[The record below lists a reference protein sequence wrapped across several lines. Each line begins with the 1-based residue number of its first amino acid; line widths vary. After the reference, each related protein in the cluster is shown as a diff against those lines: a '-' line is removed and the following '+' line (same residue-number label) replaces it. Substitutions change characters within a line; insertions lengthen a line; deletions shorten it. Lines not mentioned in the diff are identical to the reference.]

1 MSIRIIIEPKCK
13 CKKSVI
19 FLHGMNQDESD
30 IIEIIDKINES
41 YNFIR
46 FTVPVSNLM
55 DINWPSGVERNVLSW
70 YNYYTQYDNHFKH
83 DIINKNELQESTDKL
98 CEIINNEI
106 NDVGN
111 ENVYLIGIS
120 QGGTV
125 CINASLNIN
134 KPIKILCI
142 DTIFLHTYSNF
153 TNNTV
158 HEYIVFQSKNDEI
171 YNPLFQD
178 YCYNLLSQKGHKIIK
193 DIYDQ
198 GHCENMDNIYNFIM
212 KILQKNK

>member
-1 MSIRIIIEPKCK
+1 MSIRIIIEPKCE
-13 CKKSVI
+13 CEKSVI

-46 FTVPVSNLM
+46 FIVPVSNLM
-55 DINWPSGVERNVLSW
+55 DINWPSGIEKNVLSW
-70 YNYYTQYDNHFKH
+70 YNYYTQYDNEFKH

-106 NDVGN
+106 NNVGN

-125 CINASLNIN
+125 CINASLIIN

-142 DTIFLHTYSNF
+142 DTIFLHTYANF
-153 TNNTV
+153 TNNTF
-158 HEYIVFQSKNDEI
+158 HEYNVFQSKNDEI

-178 YCYNLLSQKGHKIIK
+178 YCYNLLSQKGHKIVK
-193 DIYDQ
+193 HIYDQ
-198 GHCENMDNIYNFIM
+198 GHCENMDNIYNFII
-212 KILQKNK
+212 KNLQKNK